1 MWTNQSP
8 RQKRCRAVFLLGAL
22 LVILG
27 CFSVVLGV
35 TAAAKFGWSTEHRLS
50 APVWGG
56 VMLYLARLG
65 VVLGVTAAAKFA
77 WSTEHRLSAPVWG
90 GVMVIATGASTT
102 YAIQK
107 NKHKHLYYLLLG
119 VSVAGMTVSFP
130 QWILSLSGLISG
142 DQLCS
147 SGSALGLNNHQD
159 TPKDYVAAKA
169 LHGVCL
175 VLGFAETLV
184 SFSLAI
190 LASVGICDN
199 GETSTSVLE
208 RQNRLSVRRGSTRAS
223 SRRARPAV
231 VRLHLASGCRLNP
244 PPYDAEPHTGPRAPY
259 CTETHAGPRA
269 PYCTETHIG
278 PRSNTSPPPYTA
290 EPRPG
295 SPAEPRAG
303 PRTTHAGPMSHT
315 SPPPYVAEP
324 GPRSLSRPGHSVE
337 PPVGPRTPAEPQTG
351 PRAPAETHTGP
362 RAPVEQHAG
371 PRTRTSPPDGT
382 MREPPP
388 PYQSREDL
396 SRV

>member
-35 TAAAKFGWSTEHRLS
+35 TAAVR
-50 APVWGG
+50 
-56 VMLYLARLG
+56 
-65 VVLGVTAAAKFA
+65 FA

-142 DQLCS
+142 DQLC

-278 PRSNTSPPPYTA
+278 PRSDTSPPPYTA
-290 EPRPG
+290 EPGPG

-351 PRAPAETHTGP
+351 PRPHASPPPYAAEPRTPYCTETHTGP
-362 RAPVEQHAG
+362 RAPVEQHTG
-371 PRTRTSPPDGT
+371 PRTLTTPPDGT